1 MLSDLPYESARTFED
16 AVAELRRCSGLQFD
30 PKIVMT
36 FLDWIQSD
44 SASPKRQKA

>member
-1 MLSDLPYESARTFED
+1 MLSELPYEGARTFED

-30 PKIVMT
+30 PKIVMA

-44 SASPKRQKA
+44 RVSPKR